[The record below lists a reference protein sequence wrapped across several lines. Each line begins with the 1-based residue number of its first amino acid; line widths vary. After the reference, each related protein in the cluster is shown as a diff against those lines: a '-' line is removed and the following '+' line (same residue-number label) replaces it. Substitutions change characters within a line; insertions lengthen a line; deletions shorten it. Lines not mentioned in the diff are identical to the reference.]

1 MATSLDTRAFFG
13 TYLVRLPTSGLLD
26 HLVDLT
32 VKYRAGTSNWQ
43 NHVGVC
49 RLPKCIAAI
58 LLTAA
63 HGDVLRLVS
72 IRLHRT
78 TLKEIARIHQQAGS
92 LHGRHSNN

>member
-26 HLVDLT
+26 HLVDQ
-32 VKYRAGTSNWQ
+32 YRAGTSNWQ

-63 HGDVLRLVS
+63 HEDVLRPVF